1 MKPVD
6 LIENQID
13 EGIKDTAKSIAA
25 AGVVGSM
32 LLGKNFVPPDQTST
46 SPTNQTKIDDY
57 SDEDYSDV
65 KAPYLSPWSEVSDP
79 EAITN
84 SKLEIYLRAEAIRA
98 GIRGKELAQFLAQMK
113 HESWNFTKMEEHEKR
128 PGYFR
133 RYDIRHA
140 PARAKILGNTD
151 PGDGKKYRGRGY
163 IQLTGKYNYAKVG
176 QALGIDLVAKP
187 HLASDPKIAADVAIY
202 YWQQRVQP
210 NIDDFSNTRQV
221 TGFINSALRGLDR
234 RDMNFKNYLETIR
247 S

>member
-1 MKPVD
+1 MKVTD

-13 EGIKDTAKSIAA
+13 EGIKDAAKSIAA

-32 LLGKNFVPPDQTST
+32 LMGKNFAPPDQEPKTT
-46 SPTNQTKIDDY
+46 HQTQIDDY

-84 SKLEIYLRAEAIRA
+84 SELEIYLRSEAIRA

-133 RYDIRHA
+133 RYDIQYA
-140 PARAKILGNTD
+140 PARAKRLGNTD

-176 QALGIDLVAKP
+176 QALGIDLVTKP

-210 NIDDFSNTRQV
+210 NVEDFSNTKQV
-221 TGFINSALRGLDR
+221 TRFINSALRGLDT
-234 RDMNFKNYLETIR
+234 RDMNFKSYLETIR